1 MNHRRETGVD
11 GKKKKMRPATGATEI
26 TQSSALFFL
35 INFFCPTH
43 QANEEANEVTF
54 DVFTAP
60 VTCLH
65 SPMDPPPHSHLISA
79 GDA

>member
-11 GKKKKMRPATGATEI
+11 GKKKKMRPATAATEI
-26 TQSSALFFL
+26 AGSSALFFL

-43 QANEEANEVTF
+43 QANEVTF
-54 DVFTAP
+54 GTLTAP

-65 SPMDPPPHSHLISA
+65 SPLDSPPRYHLISA

>member
-1 MNHRRETGVD
+1 MGRRKRCD
-11 GKKKKMRPATGATEI
+11 PQLQQQRSPKAL
-26 TQSSALFFL
+26 LFFL

-54 DVFTAP
+54 DNFTAP

-65 SPMDPPPHSHLISA
+65 SPTDPPPHSHLIFA